1 MTTVLVEK
9 AMLETFIGEK
19 SIVDKSVHIFQ
30 TLGKV
35 VRTVQHAWK
44 SSPHFFST
52 RENVFPFSAYI
63 DSKGLYGIGNLS
75 PPTTPRRNFRSGKLT
90 SEKWSRQISECW
102 KPLENRPLPH
112 PWALTCSYLSKVA
125 VRPRSQYATR
135 PRSDLGLI
143 HILPSEI
150 IFRVL
155 ESTFQVL

>member
-63 DSKGLYGIGNLS
+63 DSKGLYGI
-75 PPTTPRRNFRSGKLT
+75 
-90 SEKWSRQISECW
+90 EEIC
-102 KPLENRPLPH
+102 PH
-112 PWALTCSYLSKVA
+112 P
-125 VRPRSQYATR
+125 RPR
-135 PRSDLGLI
+135 G
-143 HILPSEI
+143 EI
-150 IFRVL
+150 FGQGNSLAKSGPDRNEAVKSL
-155 ESTFQVL
+155 QK

>member
-1 MTTVLVEK
+1 MTAVLVEK
-9 AMLETFIGEK
+9 AMLETYIGEK

-63 DSKGLYGIGNLS
+63 DSKGLYGIRNPS

-90 SEKWSRQISECW
+90 SEKWSRQISFPQRKLTSEIY
-102 KPLENRPLPH
+102 PL
-112 PWALTCSYLSKVA
+112 
-125 VRPRSQYATR
+125 RSQEEQFSLMDTFYHFF
-135 PRSDLGLI
+135 GN
-143 HILPSEI
+143 HFFGNHFSEC
-150 IFRVL
+150 FM
-155 ESTFQVL
+155 S